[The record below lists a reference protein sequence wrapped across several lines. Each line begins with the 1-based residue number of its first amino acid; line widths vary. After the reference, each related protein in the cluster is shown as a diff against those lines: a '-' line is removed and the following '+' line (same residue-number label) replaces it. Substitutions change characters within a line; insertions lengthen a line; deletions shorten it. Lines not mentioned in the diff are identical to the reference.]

1 MVDSYSFVIRS
12 HKHQYLS
19 QAYTHRQ
26 LLSRVYGLVDQ
37 RTLDGYARWRKSPLP
52 SMSCRGDPRGRP
64 VNAGEN
70 PLSPPCH
77 VGAGLAP
84 PWWGGLSPRLL
95 GDPRGRPVNAGENP
109 LSPP

>member
-1 MVDSYSFVIRS
+1 MVDSSSFVIRS

-52 SMSCRGDPRGRP
+52 
-64 VNAGEN
+64 
-70 PLSPPCH
+70 PCH
-77 VGAGLAP
+77 VGATLAVAQSMLEKIPCPLHDMYAVAQLAP
-84 PWWGGLSPRLL
+84 TSVASPVIILSSCLSSFAH
-95 GDPRGRPVNAGENP
+95 PV
-109 LSPP
+109 SS